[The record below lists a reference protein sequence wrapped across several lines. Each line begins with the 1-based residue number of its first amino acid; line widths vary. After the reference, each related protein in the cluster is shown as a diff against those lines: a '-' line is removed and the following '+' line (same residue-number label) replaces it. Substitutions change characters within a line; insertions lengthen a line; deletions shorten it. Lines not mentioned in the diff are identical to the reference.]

1 MARHGRSSSATE
13 CGQVVLMPGPL
24 LVVAAWEPE
33 LAALVADAKSK
44 GPRRFRS
51 GVVGVGLVEAAA
63 GAARLMAALRP
74 RAVIL
79 IGTAGV
85 YAAARAAHAVGDAVV
100 AMRMHLMSAEV
111 VRGAA
116 YFPAPCPV
124 TVEGDRALGRAIAQA
139 AHLATLDV
147 ACPLGI
153 TRKSAVAVRIAET
166 SGAALENLESFA
178 VARASALAQIPF
190 AAVLGIANVVGP
202 GAHVEWKRHG
212 AGAAATACSAVR
224 AWLDDAR
231 IVTKAPTRSPS
242 RR

>member
-1 MARHGRSSSATE
+1 MSR
-13 CGQVVLMPGPL
+13 PL
-24 LVVAAWEPE
+24 LLVAAWEPE
-33 LAALVADAKSK
+33 LAGLVADARSTK
-44 GPRRFRS
+44 GPRRLRS

-63 GAARLMAALRP
+63 GAARLIAAVRP

-79 IGTAGV
+79 VGTAGV
-85 YAAARAAHAVGDAVV
+85 YPTARAAIAVGAAAVV
-100 AMRMHLMSAEV
+100 MRMHLMSAEV

-124 TVEGDRALGRAIAQA
+124 TVEGDRALRRVMAKA
-139 AHLATLDV
+139 ARVATLDV

-153 TRKSAVAVRIAET
+153 TRKSAVAARIAAA

-202 GAHVEWKRHG
+202 AAHVEWKRHG
-212 AGAAATACSAVR
+212 AAAAATACSVVR

-231 IVTKAPTRSPS
+231 S
-242 RR
+242 